1 MVVRPCRKRR
11 TVLTERGGPHETTP
25 GIDQRGVSEGVGGFG
40 PVENNDIQIW
50 DSHCR
55 AERLRES
62 LCSYT
67 FEFLSVCDSDIST
80 LAHGHKTVNLP
91 SWEPIQLNVL
101 VKGDDCS
108 VAEPPRLSLGRIGR
122 KEGS

>member
-1 MVVRPCRKRR
+1 MVVRPCRNRR
-11 TVLTERGGPHETTP
+11 TVLTERGGRHETTP

-50 DSHCR
+50 DSYCR

-62 LCSYT
+62 FCSYT
-67 FEFLSVCDSDIST
+67 FEFLSVCNTDIST